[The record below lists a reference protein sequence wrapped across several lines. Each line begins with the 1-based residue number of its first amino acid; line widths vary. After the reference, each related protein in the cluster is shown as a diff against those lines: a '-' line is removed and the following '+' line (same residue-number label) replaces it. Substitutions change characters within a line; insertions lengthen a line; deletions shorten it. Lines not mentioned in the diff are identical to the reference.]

1 MFLCEWASC
10 VERNAL
16 FLVAASA
23 CRLGLSADFFP
34 PAAFLRRVILV
45 GSVLSETSS
54 CRPQSKGPEGTAGY
68 SKMVADTLWK
78 KKILRWMRNVE
89 IKIWGLYFITISAV
103 WDTFSP
109 LLFFLSSLPLSFL
122 PYFCSSLLP
131 FIITSSSVPS
141 LFFFIRGV
149 VHCAGSVNVT
159 APVFIFDSDFPS
171 CFLRE
176 K

>member
-34 PAAFLRRVILV
+34 LAAFLRRVILV

-78 KKILRWMRNVE
+78 KKILRWMKMLRLKFGV
-89 IKIWGLYFITISAV
+89 YISLPFLQSG
-103 WDTFSP
+103 TLFLRSFSFSP
-109 LLFFLSSLPLSFL
+109 PSLSPSFPTSVLPCFLPSLLRPLCLLFFFHQRSCSLCRISKCDCTCLYL
-122 PYFCSSLLP
+122 
-131 FIITSSSVPS
+131 
-141 LFFFIRGV
+141 
-149 VHCAGSVNVT
+149 
-159 APVFIFDSDFPS
+159 
-171 CFLRE
+171 
-176 K
+176 

>member
-34 PAAFLRRVILV
+34 LAAFLRRVILV

-103 WDTFSP
+103 FFSAP
-109 LLFFLSSLPLSFL
+109 FLSLLPPSLLPSLLLFFPASFHH
-122 PYFCSSLLP
+122 YFVLCAFS
-131 FIITSSSVPS
+131 
-141 LFFFIRGV
+141 FFFHQR
-149 VHCAGSVNVT
+149 
-159 APVFIFDSDFPS
+159 S
-171 CFLRE
+171 CSLCRIS
-176 K
+176 KCDCTCLYL

>member
-109 LLFFLSSLPLSFL
+109 LLFFLSSLAPPTSRPL
-122 PYFCSSLLP
+122 LLP
-131 FIITSSSVPS
+131 FSFSFILYPPFVHLQACS
-141 LFFFIRGV
+141 LKLWPQGTPN
-149 VHCAGSVNVT
+149 S
-159 APVFIFDSDFPS
+159 
-171 CFLRE
+171 
-176 K
+176 

>member
-23 CRLGLSADFFP
+23 CRLGPSADFFP

-54 CRPQSKGPEGTAGY
+54 CRPQLKGPEGTAGY
-68 SKMVADTLWK
+68 SKMVANTLWK
-78 KKILRWMRNVE
+78 KKLLRRMRNVE
-89 IKIWGLYFITISAV
+89 ITIWGLCFITISAV

-109 LLFFLSSLPLSFL
+109 LLFFLSSLSFSLL
-122 PYFCSSLLP
+122 PCFCSSLFP
-131 FIITSSSVPS
+131 SIIPSSSLPS
-141 LFFFIRGV
+141 FFFFHQR
-149 VHCAGSVNVT
+149 
-159 APVFIFDSDFPS
+159 S
-171 CFLRE
+171 CSLCRIS
-176 K
+176 KCDCTYLYL